1 MKDHYKT
8 IPGWFNCPDL
18 YHEMVTKA
26 TQKATFVEIGCW
38 KGKSSSFM
46 AEQIMNSKK
55 DIQFYCIDT
64 WKGTLTEDGHQNDP
78 DVVNNRLF
86 EVFNHNLSPFTG
98 YYNPIRST
106 SVEAANQFEDN
117 SLDAVYIDG
126 EHLYD
131 YIRSDV
137 QAWKDKIKDGG
148 ILCGHDYDHNH
159 SLSIDKILREFGLV
173 NKFTVYPDTSWSV
186 VINRP

>member
-18 YHEMVTKA
+18 YHEMVSKA
-26 TQKATFVEIGCW
+26 PQKAMFVEIGCW

-55 DIQFYCIDT
+55 GIKFYCVDT
-64 WKGTLTEDGHQNDP
+64 WKGTITEDGHQNDP
-78 DVVNNRLF
+78 DVVNDRLF
-86 EVFNHNLSPFTG
+86 EVFNNNLAPFSG

-117 SLDAVYIDG
+117 SLDFIYIDASHEYEDVKDDIKAWFPKLKKG
-126 EHLYD
+126 GTIAGDD
-131 YIRSDV
+131 YNSPQV
-137 QAWKDKIKDGG
+137 SKAV
-148 ILCGHDYDHNH
+148 HE
-159 SLSIDKILREFGLV
+159 EFGKSIV
-173 NKFTVYPDTSWSV
+173 SPNRFTWIHNT
-186 VINRP
+186 I

>member
-18 YHEMVTKA
+18 YREMVSKA
-26 TQKATFVEIGCW
+26 PQTATFVEIGCW

-46 AEQIMNSKK
+46 AEQIANSKK
-55 DIQFYCIDT
+55 DIKFYCVDT

-78 DVVNNRLF
+78 DVVNDRLF
-86 EVFNHNLSPFTG
+86 EVFNDNLAPFTG

-117 SLDAVYIDG
+117 SLDFIYIDASHEYEDVKDDINAWFPKLKKG
-126 EHLYD
+126 GTIAGDD
-131 YIRSDV
+131 YNSKEVSRAVREIFGSAIVSPNRFTWIR
-137 QAWKDKIKDGG
+137 KD
-148 ILCGHDYDHNH
+148 
-159 SLSIDKILREFGLV
+159 
-173 NKFTVYPDTSWSV
+173 
-186 VINRP
+186 